1 MIYDE
6 KISVCFLAKLFWLQQ
21 SRGASAEPKMQS
33 VKIRP
38 KVNCHNGS

>member
-1 MIYDE
+1 MMRKVVE
-6 KISVCFLAKLFWLQQ
+6 CLFLAKLFWLQQ
-21 SRGASAEPKMQS
+21 SRGASAEAKMQS